1 MSRGSHRRKKASEW
15 SHFSVFEVW
24 DNVRPEEVAEL
35 ESLFRN
41 IYSRDSRANRL
52 NVQKGSKRLRSIT
65 RKLKEW

>member
-1 MSRGSHRRKKASEW
+1 
-15 SHFSVFEVW
+15 VFEVW

-52 NVQKGSKRLRSIT
+52 NVQKGSKRLKGIT
-65 RKLKEW
+65 SRLIRW